1 MPIIASSHI
10 TASGQVSGSLDTT
23 GSFGHLIV
31 SGDNFDT
38 AVSSSAA
45 SAGFGSGG
53 SGGSGTITALNNQS
67 ANRLVTIGS
76 TTTELDGEA
85 NLTFDGSDLTVNGDI
100 ILDDGG
106 SLKEAGGTAAITFD
120 GSGNV
125 TKIGQDSPNDDEV
138 LTWDGSKWVAA
149 AVASSGGG
157 TGLVSLGNTVHGVLA
172 KTNTG
177 LTASFSE
184 TVLVKSGSLFIN
196 SQSLNVNHITS
207 NKINITSASF
217 LHSNRDF
224 GPKSQNGNFG
234 HKGGTLLYDQIGLH
248 FSPDGKYYYIMN
260 GGGNEDIYQWKL
272 NKPFDAFTGISGSGI
287 YQVGR
292 FDLNTTFDNPGG
304 FYITP
309 AGDKLIYTSHDSSG
323 TIVEYRLQT
332 PHNIY
337 GAPTHPFKYQT
348 ISSEETTPEGIVF
361 RPDGLKMYIAGNS
374 SNSILQYSLS
384 SSFDIGTISFEK
396 KLDISHLDTDPQDV
410 RFDNTG
416 TQLFFLGKSS
426 DRLYGFELSS
436 SWDIG
441 SVYNVSSSQQLYL
454 NDSNMSLSS
463 PTSFF
468 FKPDQTELY
477 IIGEDEES
485 TMYALSLTGS
495 LTSSEQYN
503 KTDIFGRVNFEGGD
517 VNYNYTSKIKISG
530 SLDVNPNSD
539 INFNTQLKVASS
551 SIQTIGLSHP
561 YDLDRMT
568 HKFDTYRRVF
578 GSFYNHPGGLDQK
591 SGFGGYVGS
600 SNNKPTLLN
609 IYYPVGISFSPA
621 GDKMVIMDGL
631 SNEELY
637 GFTLKKPWDLK
648 TMNYTERYDISTNYD
663 NIYGFWMHPD
673 GFRFWTQT
681 IETGKLGMTE
691 WKTTKSWDIS
701 NTVATPVKQVTF
713 ASLDNRT
720 PHSDLPTGGSER
732 GLWWKNDG
740 TKFYTLSLTNDING
754 VMQFGTSGSAFD
766 GGAGYLEAVH
776 PIGEPDL
783 YTEADGDF
791 TSLAFTHDGSQM
803 TVVVDERLYLFDLSI
818 NWEIKTAVVRNHIDL
833 GIAPVSTKIMEL
845 SGSTYYNDIGAMFFK
860 PDNKTLYAVDT
871 NQDRIAQFEFVRNGN
886 GNDLHQISGSYN
898 PTFISGSSENL
909 VVTQNTDFYS
919 NVDLFGELT
928 LRQGNQLKSPH
939 ASVRFNTGIDVSS
952 GSLFTNG
959 IGKKLELHSL
969 KHEYNSDDI
978 VSGSQQF
985 KYNKGYGGV
994 TQWYD
999 LVDFAFSPDGKS
1011 LMILNGFGNEEM
1023 IHYSLKRPFDIR
1035 TQMLHQRKDFSS
1047 GEDLLYG
1054 MWWHPTGTRFWLN
1067 SNDTTVLGLAEYR
1080 TSTPWDLTDVTQ
1092 HKKINVP
1099 ALDTRN
1105 TDLSTVTYSNL
1116 RGIRWKPDGTRFYM
1130 SGLDSG
1136 VPYGDI
1142 YEFHTTGSIFDAG
1155 AGVLVNI
1162 LHPNLGLTANVHLG
1176 FEFSGDGSQLFVGY
1190 GGGQNIFQFELMSPW
1205 DISSAKPKN
1214 QVWIGEG
1221 NGNNTDPYAIQ
1232 ISPDGKGLY
1241 ILSEDK
1247 FRIGKYSF
1255 HQSSSNYS
1263 STPDDIADLNN
1274 IDIGGSVKVHG
1285 DLDVTGQLIFG
1296 QPTFKT
1302 EGSVIVNRG
1311 ITSVT
1316 GSNDFSNISN
1326 RTDLQFAHYHQ
1337 SSSNPNTITDIYS
1350 MYIKNDG
1357 RAVYLLGG
1365 PSNDYVYEYEL
1376 YKPWDIST
1384 MEKNYHAR
1392 SHDLGLQEEGAYGCT
1407 FSPDGRKFFICG
1419 TSDDGVNSYNL
1430 LRPWDVSTL
1439 EFEKTVTIA
1448 NINAFSGSKVSETIP
1463 SGLEWKPDG
1472 TRLYIIGQSTNSVL
1486 EFHTTGS
1493 NFDIGSLQL
1502 RRKYFVTDV
1511 GETTFGETYY
1521 EFIRFSGDGTQMFIG
1536 GDTTDSVFLHYLRT
1550 PWDVS
1555 TARLDSHL
1563 KFWYKNAATTG
1574 TVHSDAKGFFLKPD
1588 GSSFYM
1594 ANTADH
1600 VYQYSLVHNTSMSF
1614 ADKNAGSG
1622 SSPVLYYDSTQSS
1635 SISTLDMSGQVNLF
1649 GSMNVSQ
1656 DVHVV
1661 GNIDGNVRGHRPI
1674 IEQRADFSC
1683 GNLSSPSSSF
1693 GYYYRV
1699 TGSLTCSILADPHY
1713 SSSAYVPIGSEY
1725 DFFQITT
1732 GSFLFESA
1740 SGVTVNSKNNN
1751 MNLAG
1756 QFSSATL
1763 KKVRPNEWDLL
1774 GDLT

>member
-673 GFRFWTQT
+673 
-681 IETGKLGMTE
+681 
-691 WKTTKSWDIS
+691 
-701 NTVATPVKQVTF
+701 
-713 ASLDNRT
+713 
-720 PHSDLPTGGSER
+720 
-732 GLWWKNDG
+732 
-740 TKFYTLSLTNDING
+740 
-754 VMQFGTSGSAFD
+754 
-766 GGAGYLEAVH
+766 
-776 PIGEPDL
+776 
-783 YTEADGDF
+783 
-791 TSLAFTHDGSQM
+791 
-803 TVVVDERLYLFDLSI
+803 
-818 NWEIKTAVVRNHIDL
+818 
-833 GIAPVSTKIMEL
+833 
-845 SGSTYYNDIGAMFFK
+845 
-860 PDNKTLYAVDT
+860 
-871 NQDRIAQFEFVRNGN
+871 
-886 GNDLHQISGSYN
+886 
-898 PTFISGSSENL
+898 
-909 VVTQNTDFYS
+909 
-919 NVDLFGELT
+919 
-928 LRQGNQLKSPH
+928 
-939 ASVRFNTGIDVSS
+939 
-952 GSLFTNG
+952 
-959 IGKKLELHSL
+959 
-969 KHEYNSDDI
+969 
-978 VSGSQQF
+978 
-985 KYNKGYGGV
+985 
-994 TQWYD
+994 
-999 LVDFAFSPDGKS
+999 
-1011 LMILNGFGNEEM
+1011 
-1023 IHYSLKRPFDIR
+1023 
-1035 TQMLHQRKDFSS
+1035 
-1047 GEDLLYG
+1047 
-1054 MWWHPTGTRFWLN
+1054 
-1067 SNDTTVLGLAEYR
+1067 
-1080 TSTPWDLTDVTQ
+1080 
-1092 HKKINVP
+1092 
-1099 ALDTRN
+1099 
-1105 TDLSTVTYSNL
+1105 
-1116 RGIRWKPDGTRFYM
+1116 
-1130 SGLDSG
+1130 
-1136 VPYGDI
+1136 
-1142 YEFHTTGSIFDAG
+1142 
-1155 AGVLVNI
+1155 
-1162 LHPNLGLTANVHLG
+1162 
-1176 FEFSGDGSQLFVGY
+1176 
-1190 GGGQNIFQFELMSPW
+1190 
-1205 DISSAKPKN
+1205 
-1214 QVWIGEG
+1214 
-1221 NGNNTDPYAIQ
+1221 
-1232 ISPDGKGLY
+1232 
-1241 ILSEDK
+1241 
-1247 FRIGKYSF
+1247 
-1255 HQSSSNYS
+1255 
-1263 STPDDIADLNN
+1263 
-1274 IDIGGSVKVHG
+1274 
-1285 DLDVTGQLIFG
+1285 
-1296 QPTFKT
+1296 
-1302 EGSVIVNRG
+1302 
-1311 ITSVT
+1311 
-1316 GSNDFSNISN
+1316 
-1326 RTDLQFAHYHQ
+1326 
-1337 SSSNPNTITDIYS
+1337 
-1350 MYIKNDG
+1350 
-1357 RAVYLLGG
+1357 
-1365 PSNDYVYEYEL
+1365 
-1376 YKPWDIST
+1376 
-1384 MEKNYHAR
+1384 
-1392 SHDLGLQEEGAYGCT
+1392 
-1407 FSPDGRKFFICG
+1407 
-1419 TSDDGVNSYNL
+1419 
-1430 LRPWDVSTL
+1430 
-1439 EFEKTVTIA
+1439 
-1448 NINAFSGSKVSETIP
+1448 
-1463 SGLEWKPDG
+1463 
-1472 TRLYIIGQSTNSVL
+1472 
-1486 EFHTTGS
+1486 
-1493 NFDIGSLQL
+1493 
-1502 RRKYFVTDV
+1502 
-1511 GETTFGETYY
+1511 
-1521 EFIRFSGDGTQMFIG
+1521 
-1536 GDTTDSVFLHYLRT
+1536 
-1550 PWDVS
+1550 
-1555 TARLDSHL
+1555 
-1563 KFWYKNAATTG
+1563 
-1574 TVHSDAKGFFLKPD
+1574 
-1588 GSSFYM
+1588 
-1594 ANTADH
+1594 
-1600 VYQYSLVHNTSMSF
+1600 
-1614 ADKNAGSG
+1614 
-1622 SSPVLYYDSTQSS
+1622 
-1635 SISTLDMSGQVNLF
+1635 
-1649 GSMNVSQ
+1649 
-1656 DVHVV
+1656 
-1661 GNIDGNVRGHRPI
+1661 
-1674 IEQRADFSC
+1674 
-1683 GNLSSPSSSF
+1683 
-1693 GYYYRV
+1693 
-1699 TGSLTCSILADPHY
+1699 
-1713 SSSAYVPIGSEY
+1713 
-1725 DFFQITT
+1725 
-1732 GSFLFESA
+1732 
-1740 SGVTVNSKNNN
+1740 
-1751 MNLAG
+1751 
-1756 QFSSATL
+1756 
-1763 KKVRPNEWDLL
+1763 
-1774 GDLT
+1774 